1 MGQRRGGHLKTRA
14 DPTFTTI
21 FIDDFYPSFP
31 PSDDDGDRISKG
43 DNLKRNGTRPAP
55 FERRAPTAE
64 YRTRERTLAYIS
76 IPFTAPRRLG
86 TALLALPI
94 AIHRDSVSFSFFDR
108 RSRSRSR
115 SRRRSTRSNNYNRVY
130 LLSTPSSILEIF
142 FFLSLFLSFH
152 ARRGSNEAPPR
163 PWLLITGRTVKWN
176 KIVENERSRE
186 RLE

>member
-31 PSDDDGDRISKG
+31 PSDDDDDGDRISKG

-108 RSRSRSR
+108 RSRSRSGQPAR
-115 SRRRSTRSNNYNRVY
+115 IIIIAYTFCR
-130 LLSTPSSILEIF
+130 TPSSILEIF

>member
-31 PSDDDGDRISKG
+31 PSDDDDDDGDRISKG

-108 RSRSRSR
+108 RSRRSR
-115 SRRRSTRSNNYNRVY
+115 RRRRRSTRSNNYNRVY
-130 LLSTPSSILEIF
+130 LRRFSRFFS
-142 FFLSLFLSFH
+142 FFLSSSRFTRDAEATRRRLVRGFLSPEEPLN
-152 ARRGSNEAPPR
+152 GTKS
-163 PWLLITGRTVKWN
+163 
-176 KIVENERSRE
+176 
-186 RLE
+186 

>member
-31 PSDDDGDRISKG
+31 PSDDDDDDGDRISKG

-130 LLSTPSSILEIF
+130 LLSYTFVDSRD
-142 FFLSLFLSFH
+142 FFLSFSLPLVSR
-152 ARRGSNEAPPR
+152 ATRKQRGAASSVASYHRKNR
-163 PWLLITGRTVKWN
+163 
-176 KIVENERSRE
+176 
-186 RLE
+186 

>member
-94 AIHRDSVSFSFFDR
+94 AIHRDSVSFS
-108 RSRSRSR
+108 RSSIVVVVVVVVVDQPARIIIIAYTFCR
-115 SRRRSTRSNNYNRVY
+115 
-130 LLSTPSSILEIF
+130 TPSSILEIF